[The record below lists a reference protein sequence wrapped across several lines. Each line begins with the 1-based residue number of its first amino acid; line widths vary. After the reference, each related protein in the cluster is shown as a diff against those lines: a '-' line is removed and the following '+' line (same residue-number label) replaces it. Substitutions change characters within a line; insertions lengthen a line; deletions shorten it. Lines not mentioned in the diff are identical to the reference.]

1 MIEPMNV
8 CTNPRLLPTL
18 TKLAVDSAA
27 RVVAQGLAKVC
38 RCQWVGSF
46 QVAFRGATLIP
57 YSAILSW
64 RMSFFS
70 TTRFALHWMANKAP
84 LKHFERI
91 ATYRCRYFEL
101 MTACFLGQM
110 VKSVC
115 ILYWYIDV
123 FFCRVLAAETWNMI
137 TQ

>member
-1 MIEPMNV
+1 
-8 CTNPRLLPTL
+8 
-18 TKLAVDSAA
+18 
-27 RVVAQGLAKVC
+27 
-38 RCQWVGSF
+38 
-46 QVAFRGATLIP
+46 
-57 YSAILSW
+57 
-64 RMSFFS
+64 
-70 TTRFALHWMANKAP
+70 MANKAP

-115 ILYWYIDV
+115 ILYWYIDD